1 MTHSCPECAAE
12 MPEASAFCP
21 GCGRPMQA
29 VTRAQGRVGLLP
41 ETIAGS
47 LAYLT
52 FIPAI
57 LFLSLAPYNR
67 NRFVRFH
74 SLQCL
79 MLWGALV
86 VIAAGLRLAGVVL
99 NFVPTLGPL
108 LMVLISGMTVFAAV
122 VLWLVLIVKALQGES
137 FKIPLLGDLAERY
150 AGVQ

>member
-1 MTHSCPECAAE
+1 MPLSCPECAAQ

-21 GCGRPMQA
+21 GCGRAMQLA
-29 VTRAQGRVGLLP
+29 RRAQGKVGPLP
-41 ETIAGS
+41 ENIAGA

-57 LFLSLAPYNR
+57 LFLSLMPYNK

-79 MLWGALV
+79 MLCGALI
-86 VIAAGLRLAGVVL
+86 VIAAILRLAGVVL
-99 NFVPTLGPL
+99 NFLPTLGPL
-108 LMVLISGMTVFAAV
+108 LIVLFSGMTVFAAV

-137 FKIPLLGDLAERY
+137 WKLPLLGDFAERY
-150 AGVQ
+150 AGTP

>member
-1 MTHSCPECAAE
+1 
-12 MPEASAFCP
+12 
-21 GCGRPMQA
+21 MQA